1 MAVGDSVS
9 ANDIINLSLK
19 EAGALGVGQTP
30 LAEDI
35 NDAFLILNGMLSQW
49 QRRRYMIYHLVDVA
63 YQATGAASYTIGVG
77 GNFNTARPAG
87 INSAFVRQIN
97 GASQVDYPLNVMS
110 SREDY
115 SDIVSKS
122 VQSLPMAVYYDASY
136 PLGTLYF
143 WPVPTSLYQLHVVV
157 YESLPKFTNLA
168 TQLSLPPEYFEAI
181 HYNLAC
187 RLRPAYQLPP
197 EPSLV
202 QLAKSALDTV
212 KMANTQVP
220 HMKMP
225 PGLQGGGRFNI
236 YAGTVN

>member
-1 MAVGDSVS
+1 MAVGDTVS
-9 ANDIINLSLK
+9 ANDIITLALK
-19 EAGALGVGQTP
+19 EAGVLGVGQSP

-35 NDAFLILNGMLSQW
+35 NDAFLLLNGMIAQW
-49 QRRRYMIYHLVDVA
+49 QRRRPMVYHLVDVSK
-63 YQATGAASYTIGVG
+63 QATGAGSYTIGSG
-77 GNFNTARPAG
+77 GDFNTARPAA
-87 INSAFVRQIN
+87 INSAFVRQTN
-97 GASQVDYPLNVMS
+97 GSATVDYPLAVLS

-115 SDIVSKS
+115 NDIVSKS

-143 WPVPTSLYQLHVVV
+143 WPVPTSLYQLHVTV

-168 TQLSLPPEYFEAI
+168 SQLSLPPEYFEAL

-197 EPSLV
+197 DPTLV

-220 HMKMP
+220 HLKMP
-225 PGLQGGGRFNI
+225 AGLMGTGRFNI
-236 YAGTVN
+236 YAGTYN